1 MLLNNY
7 FSLILTEKQL
17 WKGCTMY
24 IGRGNLNY
32 FHPTLNVRSLS
43 QLHSIFWIELN
54 WIESKLVGLK
64 PQSIHKTEFLFVS
77 IAVSHR
83 KLHFYS
89 RHKILSFCL
98 NFQVIQNSILIP
110 ERSDGLTSVDLSSWI
125 RLLMLLSDE
134 ITSASLSFVRTT
146 SSLAASSSRRDVF
159 IRLWAT
165 LKYSGDNPSRCN
177 TRSSR
182 PFSRA

>member
-17 WKGCTMY
+17 WKSCTMY
-24 IGRGNLNY
+24 IGRGNQNS
-32 FHPTLNVRSLS
+32 FHPNSKCPDFITIIFNILNR
-43 QLHSIFWIELN
+43 
-54 WIESKLVGLK
+54 IESKWVCLK
-64 PQSIHKTEFLFVS
+64 PQSIHKTEFWFVS

-89 RHKILSFCL
+89 RHTILSFCL
-98 NFQVIQNSILIP
+98 NLQVIQNSILIP
-110 ERSDGLTSVDLSSWI
+110 ERSEGLTSVDLSSWI

-146 SSLAASSSRRDVF
+146 SSLAASASRRDVF